1 MAFHRPYHFED
12 GSRAA
17 RPRRMLP
24 NAMSNS
30 LTDWTHRVC
39 GMVALVVLAAIW
51 LSLASWSQSDPSFS
65 HATQSPA
72 LNWLGRPGSYIA
84 DALIQPF
91 GLLCIAVLIAPTLW
105 AFALATG
112 ARRSSVKSRVFGWAL
127 GTLSLTAI
135 ASALPTL
142 ASWPLRY
149 GYGGFAGDTLIR
161 ALEPL
166 ASNAQPEYGVPIMV
180 AMFAILGSALMAL
193 ALGIKPKFTFER
205 TRAAT
210 QARQQ
215 RTERAHTLYVPP
227 QDQAPTM
234 QPAPAPR
241 QAPKRSTQPAS
252 EMPLDQPA
260 PSRGRFELTEIPVNE
275 DDGYNEVYGY
285 DAPPID
291 PEFEAFT
298 EAASSNIA
306 ARFAPTIVDPVN
318 VPRSYR
324 DALTAT
330 FTAPPTAHA
339 APAVWP
345 VHHHAEPQSH
355 FEQAQL
361 EQAWP
366 THNALVPMGHFQSN
380 ELTTTSAYKRP
391 SLNLLERPITT
402 KHATSYAA
410 SMMRGNARLL
420 EDVLAD
426 FGITGTVRD
435 IKPGPVVTL
444 YEVEPARGTKAAR
457 IISLASDIARAMGV
471 VSARIAIIP
480 GRSVIGVELPNQLRE
495 TVYLRDIFD
504 GEAWRATMDILPIAL
519 GKTITGEPVVADL
532 ARMPHLLVAGTT
544 GSGKSVG
551 INAMILSLIY
561 KHGPEDC
568 RLLMIDPKML
578 ELSVYNGI
586 PHLLTPVVTDP
597 HKAITALSWCVTE
610 MEERYKRMASLGVR
624 NIDVFNN
631 RVRNA
636 KKRGE
641 MLARTVQTGFDAKTG
656 EAMYV
661 KEEMTLEP
669 MPYIVIV
676 VDEFADLMAVAGK
689 EIEASV
695 ARLAQMAR
703 AAGIHLI
710 MTTQR
715 PTVDIITGAIKANMP
730 ARVSYKVASKI
741 DSRTIL
747 NGEGAETLL
756 GNGDLLFTPGS
767 GDPVRVHGP
776 FVSDEEV
783 EAVADSLRQ
792 QGVPRY
798 VPGLTDEP
806 RLTAGPKPTKARRS
820 TAKSKTSAASEDALY
835 DRAVAIV
842 VRDRRASVSH
852 LQKRLDISQ
861 AWATSIM
868 ARLEADGVIT
878 DANASGHHAIL
889 VGIPGGKTDAA

>member
-1 MAFHRPYHFED
+1 MAFHRPYRFED
-12 GSRAA
+12 GPR
-17 RPRRMLP
+17 RPRQRRMLP

-30 LTDWTHRVC
+30 LADWIQKV
-39 GMVALVVLAAIW
+39 GGIVALIVLTAAW

-65 HATQSPA
+65 HATLAPA
-72 LNWLGRPGSYIA
+72 ANWLGRPGAYIA

-91 GLLCIAVLIAPTLW
+91 GLLCIACLIAPTLW

-112 ARRSSVKSRVFGWAL
+112 ARRSAFTGRAL
-127 GTLSLTAI
+127 CWFVGTLHLAAL
-135 ASALPTL
+135 ASAMPTL
-142 ASWPLRY
+142 ASWQLRY
-149 GYGGFAGDTLIR
+149 GYGGFVGDTVFR
-161 ALEPL
+161 ALEPV
-166 ASNAQPEYGVPIMV
+166 ARHVQPEFGAPIIVALLGVFGGV
-180 AMFAILGSALMAL
+180 LMAL
-193 ALGIKPKFTFER
+193 ALGAKFTPTFA
-205 TRAAT
+205 RAHTKTA
-210 QARQQ
+210 ARQQ
-215 RTERAHTLYVPP
+215 RTEQAHTLYVPAL
-227 QDQAPTM
+227 DQAPVIQPAMTPIWTPQRAHQPVPELPLA
-234 QPAPAPR
+234 QPAP
-241 QAPKRSTQPAS
+241 T
-252 EMPLDQPA
+252 
-260 PSRGRFELTEIPVNE
+260 RGRYELDELPNNE
-275 DDGYNEVYGY
+275 DDGYNDVYGY

-291 PEFEAFT
+291 ADFEAFT

-306 ARFAPTIVDPVN
+306 ARFAPTIVDPIN

-324 DALTAT
+324 DTLTAT
-330 FTAPPTAHA
+330 FTAPSAHV

-345 VHHHAEPQSH
+345 VHHYAQPQPLS
-355 FEQAQL
+355 EQAQL
-361 EQAWP
+361 QQAWP
-366 THNALVPMGHFQSN
+366 TQNALVPMGHFQSN
-380 ELTTTSAYKRP
+380 ELTTTATYKRP
-391 SLNLLERPITT
+391 SLNLLERPATT

-471 VSARIAIIP
+471 ASARIAIIP

-641 MLARTVQTGFDAKTG
+641 RLARTVQTGFDTTTG
-656 EAMYV
+656 EALYV

-715 PTVDIITGAIKANMP
+715 PTVDIVTGAIKANMP

-756 GNGDLLFTPGS
+756 GNGDLLFASGS

-806 RLTAGPKPTKARRS
+806 RVVAGPKPTKTRKS
-820 TAKSKTSAASEDALY
+820 TAKAKTGAASEDALY

-861 AWATSIM
+861 AWATSLM

-878 DANASGHHAIL
+878 DANASGQHAIL
-889 VGIPGGKTDAA
+889 VGLPGGKTGAA

>member
-1 MAFHRPYHFED
+1 
-12 GSRAA
+12 
-17 RPRRMLP
+17 MLP

-30 LTDWTHRVC
+30 LSDWTYKVC
-39 GMVALVVLAAIW
+39 GILALGVLALVW

-65 HATQSPA
+65 HATQAPA
-72 LNWLGRPGSYIA
+72 VNWLGRPGAYIA

-105 AFALATG
+105 AFALATA
-112 ARRSSVKSRVFGWAL
+112 ARRSALISRAVCWSL
-127 GTLSLTAI
+127 GTITLAAV

-142 ASWPLRY
+142 TSWPLRY
-149 GYGGFAGDTLIR
+149 GYGGFAGDTLFR
-161 ALEPL
+161 ALEPM
-166 ASNAQPEYGVPIMV
+166 ARQAYPEYGVAIMV
-180 AMFAILGSALMAL
+180 AMLAILGSAMMAL

-205 TRAAT
+205 ARTPTA
-210 QARQQ
+210 ARQQ
-215 RTERAHTLYVPP
+215 RTEHAHTLYVPP
-227 QDQAPTM
+227 QDHAPMM

-241 QAPKRSTQPAS
+241 HAPKRSTEPAP
-252 EMPLDQPA
+252 EMPVVQPA
-260 PSRGRFELTEIPVNE
+260 PSRGRFELAEVPVNE
-275 DDGYNEVYGY
+275 DDGYNDVYGY
-285 DAPPID
+285 DAPAID

-306 ARFAPTIVDPVN
+306 ARFAPTIIDPVN

-324 DALTAT
+324 DTLAAT
-330 FTAPPTAHA
+330 FTAPPAHA

-345 VHHHAEPQSH
+345 VHHHAEPQPH
-355 FEQAQL
+355 YEQAQL
-361 EQAWP
+361 QQAWP
-366 THNALVPMGHFQSN
+366 TQNALVPIGHFQSN
-380 ELTTTSAYKRP
+380 ELTATATYKRP
-391 SLNLLERPITT
+391 SLNLLERPVTT

-624 NIDVFNN
+624 NFDVFNN

-689 EIEASV
+689 DIEASV

-715 PTVDIITGAIKANMP
+715 PTVDIVTGAIKANMP

-756 GNGDLLFTPGS
+756 GNGDLLFTAGS

-806 RLTAGPKPTKARRS
+806 SAVAGPKPSKTRKS
-820 TAKSKTSAASEDALY
+820 TAKGKTSAASEDALY

-861 AWATSIM
+861 AWAASIM

-878 DANASGHHAIL
+878 DSNASGHHAIL